1 MQNSKV
7 KIYKIKG
14 MDCAACASL
23 IEMDLEDADIRASCN
38 YPKEIL
44 KIEGE
49 HDQKKVEEIIKK
61 GGYNII

>member
-1 MQNSKV
+1 
-7 KIYKIKG
+7 